1 MLLPKAEKDVFETIL
16 ARRSVRSYKKNKI
29 SKGLITGLLEAAVRA
44 PTAVHQEPWGFVIVQ
59 DGQMLKSLSDF
70 AKPLF
75 LAEVKKRKLERPE
88 NLLDVFESPDF
99 NIFYDADILII
110 ICGKTSAPFYAADC
124 WLAAENLMLAA
135 CAMGLGSCVIGSA
148 VEAFNTSDIRRML
161 SIPEDFTVVAP
172 IALGYP
178 NDESP
183 PTLRKAP
190 LIFTTITS
198 D

>member
-1 MLLPKAEKDVFETIL
+1 VLSPIAEKDVFETIL
-16 ARRSVRSYKKNKI
+16 ARRSVRSFKKNKI
-29 SKGLITGLLEAAVRA
+29 SKGLITGMLEAAVRA
-44 PTAVHQEPWGFVIVQ
+44 PTAVNQEPWGFVLIQ

-75 LAEVKKRKLERPE
+75 LAELKKRKLDSLEHSL
-88 NLLDVFESPDF
+88 NIFESPDF
-99 NIFYDADILII
+99 NIFYDADTLII
-110 ICGKTSAPFYAADC
+110 ICGRTSAPFYAADC

-148 VEAFNTSDIRRML
+148 VEALNKPDIRRKL
-161 SIPEDFTVVAP
+161 IIPEDFTVVAP

-183 PTLRKAP
+183 PTLRKPP
-190 LIFTTITS
+190 LIFTTIAS

>member
-1 MLLPKAEKDVFETIL
+1 MLSPVSDKDVFETIL
-16 ARRSVRSYKKNKI
+16 ARRSVRSFKKNKI
-29 SKGLITGLLEAAVRA
+29 TKGLISGLLEAAVRA
-44 PTAVHQEPWGFVIVQ
+44 PTAMHQEPWGFVIIQ
-59 DGQMLKSLSDF
+59 NGQMLKNLSDF

-75 LAEVKKRKLERPE
+75 LAELKKRKLNHLEHS
-88 NLLDVFESPDF
+88 LDVFESPDF
-99 NIFYDADILII
+99 NIFYDADTLII
-110 ICGKTSAPFYAADC
+110 ICGRTSAPFYAADC

-148 VEAFNTSDIRRML
+148 VEAFNTTGIRHKL
-161 SIPEDFTVVAP
+161 GIPEDFTVVAP

-178 NDESP
+178 NDAAP
-183 PTLRKAP
+183 PALRKSP